1 MKMNVKELI
10 EHLQTMPSDT
20 MVVVAG
26 YEGGVNEVGSVDKI
40 KLLLDQHD
48 EWYYGRHE
56 EDKNGDTDAVYIG

>member
-1 MKMNVKELI
+1 
-10 EHLQTMPSDT
+10 MPSDT

-26 YEGGVNEVGSVDKI
+26 YEGGFDEVGRVYKI

>member
-1 MKMNVKELI
+1 MNVKELI

-26 YEGGVNEVGSVDKI
+26 YEGGVNEVGGVDKI

-56 EDKNGDTDAVYIG
+56 VDNNGDTDAVYIG